1 MNKEA
6 RAKAIKRINR
16 MIDVLNLYK
25 KEGNDDTVYM
35 THMTVAGLLDMALT
49 LDLITDEEV
58 EQVTFNHKK
67 IEEDL

>member
-25 KEGNDDTVYM
+25 EEENEESLFM
-35 THMTVAGLLDMALT
+35 THMTITGMLDMSLT
-49 LDLITDEEV
+49 LDLITDKEV
-58 EQVTFNHKK
+58 EQVTFHHKK
-67 IEEDL
+67 IEEI